1 MSEIHVSPYSG
12 TWYPGSCEA
21 LARLLDKIERA
32 SSRRTGGYVLPDPIA
47 FVVPH
52 AGLPY
57 SGIIAGAVYRCL
69 RQARPERIILLG
81 FCHRRG
87 PPSVAIPEIAA
98 YSCPFGEIAVDRDT
112 VDWLLR
118 SPQFVSAPERLLCD
132 HSIEIQLP
140 FLRWA
145 APNTPVVPLY
155 VGELSIDT
163 RNSAAEVLAELARP
177 GTVLLASSDFT
188 HYGPDFGFLPFA
200 CDSYTEGRLRDLDFA
215 AAESAGSLDE
225 ALFLEELERS
235 GATVCGR
242 EPVALLL
249 ATLRRIVGQ
258 EVFQE
263 VLDYQTSGEITGDFE
278 NSVSYCGLGYFP
290 SESFGLSREAQD
302 LVAGSAQKTLERL
315 FATGDRRAV
324 PPVRDVPELGR
335 SAEIFITLR
344 QGGRLCGCLGTRPKR
359 PLREA
364 VPEMTLCAALD
375 DCRFQRP
382 SPGEGEVSVEISILS
397 PWKRVRDPAPFR
409 PGEHGAALES
419 GCFSAVLLPQAA
431 RDRHWDAAEFFDA
444 LCAKAGVSPSALCDP
459 LTKLYVF
466 RAQVFGD
473 RVVS

>member
-1 MSEIHVSPYSG
+1 MAAIHVSPYSG
-12 TWYPGSCEA
+12 TWYPGSGEA
-21 LARLLDKIERA
+21 LTRLLEEIERA
-32 SSRRTGGYVLPDPIA
+32 SSRRTGGYLLPDPIA

-52 AGLPY
+52 AGLEY
-57 SGIIAGAVYRCL
+57 SGTVAGAVYRCL

-81 FCHRRG
+81 FCHRSEL
-87 PPSVAIPEIAA
+87 PSVAIPEIAA
-98 YSCPFGEIAVDRDT
+98 YTSPSGQVTVDRDT

-118 SPQFVSAPERLLCD
+118 FPQFVCAPERVLCD
-132 HSIEIQLP
+132 HSVEIQLP
-140 FLRWA
+140 FLQWA
-145 APNTPVVPLY
+145 APNAAVVPLY
-155 VGELSIDT
+155 VGELSTDT

-177 GTVLLASSDFT
+177 GTVILASSDFT
-188 HYGPDFGFLPFA
+188 HYGRDFGFLPFA
-200 CDSYTEGRLRDLDFA
+200 PDCYTESRLRELDLA

-225 ALFLEELERS
+225 TFFLEELERS

-242 EPVALLL
+242 EPIALLL
-249 ATLRRIVGQ
+249 ATLRRIGGT
-258 EVFQE
+258 EIFQE
-263 VLDYQTSGEITGDFE
+263 VLDYQTSGEITGGFE
-278 NSVSYCGLGYFP
+278 SSVSYCGLGYFP
-290 SESFGLSREAQD
+290 SSSFGLSPEAQD
-302 LVAGSAQKTLERL
+302 LLLGSARATLETL
-315 FATGDRRAV
+315 FAIGKREAV
-324 PPVRDVPELGR
+324 PPVCDLPELGR
-335 SAEIFITLR
+335 SAEIFVTLR

-382 SPGEGEVSVEISILS
+382 SPGEGEVSVEISILT

-419 GCFSAVLLPQAA
+419 GCFSAVLLPQVA
-431 RDRHWDAAEFFDA
+431 RDRHWDAAQFFNG

-473 RVVS
+473 RVVF